1 MVATGKLLVAPA
13 SRRHSGTNPA
23 ARPLGFCRKPTGR
36 SVTEEMLPL
45 PVLHV
50 KQEVRFT
57 HNPSLERAR
66 QSVGNP
72 PRNCLPCHPMTRETV
87 VDSRQEILRTAAR
100 LSGGDP
106 RREILP
112 PAARLFQQRGYDA
125 TSMNDVAAA
134 LKLSKG
140 GLYHHFQSK
149 DEILFEIMNHA
160 MDITEERVLNPVRT
174 IGDADE
180 RLRALIRLHIEV
192 VLSPRDREITV
203 MLHENHP
210 LPPSL
215 RKRINSRKKDYI
227 HFLENLMAEV
237 QGKSRSGQQARGK
250 VTPRAAAF
258 ALLGMI
264 NWIYQWYKPEGE
276 LQAQNLIPQ
285 FTELIFGGIFA

>member
-1 MVATGKLLVAPA
+1 M
-13 SRRHSGTNPA
+13 S
-23 ARPLGFCRKPTGR
+23 
-36 SVTEEMLPL
+36 
-45 PVLHV
+45 PV
-50 KQEVRFT
+50 
-57 HNPSLERAR
+57 P
-66 QSVGNP
+66 
-72 PRNCLPCHPMTRETV
+72 RETV
-87 VDSRQEILRTAAR
+87 LDSRQEILRT
-100 LSGGDP
+100 
-106 RREILP
+106 
-112 PAARLFQQRGYDA
+112 AARLFQQRGYDA

-149 DEILFEIMNHA
+149 DEILYEIMNHA
-160 MDITEERVLNPVRT
+160 MEITQERVLNPVRG
-174 IGDADE
+174 IADPEE

-210 LPPSL
+210 LPPAL

-237 QGKSRSGQQARGK
+237 QDKGQKQVQHSQVKAK
-250 VTPRAAAF
+250 VSPRAAAF

-264 NWIYQWYKPEGE
+264 NWIYQWYKPEGN

-285 FTELIFGGIFA
+285 FTDLIFGGIFA